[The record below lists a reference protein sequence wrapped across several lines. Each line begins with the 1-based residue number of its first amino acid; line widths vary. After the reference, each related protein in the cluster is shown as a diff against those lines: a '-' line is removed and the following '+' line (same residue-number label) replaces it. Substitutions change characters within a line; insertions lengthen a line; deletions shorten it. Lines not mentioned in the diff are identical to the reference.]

1 MPRYPASYRVS
12 YSIGPG
18 PLSPAVKALVWT
30 NAGMF
35 LLGLVVPSIVP
46 YLGLIPAA
54 VVRRFFLWQ
63 PVTYMFLHAGLF
75 HLLFNML
82 ALWMFGTEL
91 ERKWGTR
98 FFVRYYAVSGVGA
111 AATTIVLS
119 LLPLPFAGAL
129 YLSLTVGA
137 SGAVYGLLLA
147 YALYFPD
154 RPIYMYLLFPIPA
167 KYFVLIVGAIALL
180 ASIGGAG
187 GVAHTAH
194 LGGLLFGYAYLAR
207 RRGDPLATLKYRYVK
222 WRMNRRR
229 RRFEVRP
236 GGRHDDWNQRV
247 H

>member
-98 FFVRYYAVSGVGA
+98 FFVRYYAVGGVGA

-137 SGAVYGLLLA
+137 CCWPMRCTSRTARSTCTCSSRFRRSTSSSLSARLPCWPRLA
-147 YALYFPD
+147 A
-154 RPIYMYLLFPIPA
+154 PA
-167 KYFVLIVGAIALL
+167 ASRTPRISAACFSDMRTSRAGGAI
-180 ASIGGAG
+180 
-187 GVAHTAH
+187 
-194 LGGLLFGYAYLAR
+194 R
-207 RRGDPLATLKYRYVK
+207 WPR
-222 WRMNRRR
+222 
-229 RRFEVRP
+229 
-236 GGRHDDWNQRV
+236 
-247 H
+247 